1 MERQA
6 FLEER
11 KNNMDIQPSEASF
24 RQFLVKMDEATSR
37 FLNGGATLWK
47 QLCSRA
53 TDATIFGGWGGF
65 EQGWDRLD
73 AKYTWAAARFVSGE
87 LQVEY
92 KTINVSGNLAY
103 TVAFERSTVR
113 LIDQAA
119 AAPMV
124 LRVTQLYRYEEGG
137 WKLLHRH
144 ADPLLEITAPA
155 AVLKT

>member
-1 MERQA
+1 MQT
-6 FLEER
+6 
-11 KNNMDIQPSEASF
+11 QPTEAGF
-24 RQFLVKMDEATSR
+24 RQFLGKMDEATSR
-37 FLNGGATLWK
+37 FLNGDTSLWK

-53 TDATIFGGWGGF
+53 DDASIFGGWGGF
-65 EQGWDRLD
+65 EQGWARLVP
-73 AKYTWAAARFVSGE
+73 KYTWAAARFVEGE

-92 KTINVSGNLAY
+92 KVINVSGNLAY
-103 TVAFERSTVR
+103 TVAFERSKVR
-113 LIDQAA
+113 LIDQAD

-155 AVLKT
+155 AVLQKGAENR